1 MKKILPAI
9 SSTLATLSLASPA
22 FAQSA
27 NIGIGKPSKV
37 QITDIGRLITS
48 SVNLIVVVAG
58 ILVFVYLVWGGI
70 QWLTSGGDKTHVQEA
85 RDKIT
90 HALIGLA
97 IIAAAWAL
105 TMIITTFLGV
115 QGGLGG
121 ALEIGGDLKPY

>member
-9 SSTLATLSLASPA
+9 SSALTSLSLTTPV
-22 FAQSA
+22 FAQ
-27 NIGIGKPSKV
+27 NIGIGKPNKV
-37 QITDIGRLITS
+37 AIVDIGRLITS
-48 SVNLIVVVAG
+48 SVNLVVVVSG